1 MKKKVIVGG
10 VVFLGLLVLSVYLS
24 NRANKF
30 ETAESTNMTE
40 NISRRIP
47 TKEKYEENN
56 SSLKVESTSTNIE
69 FSGES
74 TTELEKSSHISVGKE
89 NYKLIQM
96 FIQGFYEFDS
106 LSEKN
111 KLLKSILSESLFK
124 QFEVTTD
131 SQAINIQPKI
141 IGMDIYDKT
150 VDDNSA
156 VAIVDLNFEGVN
168 QSMIIKFKFVENGME
183 TFISEV
189 NFFALKTE

>member
-1 MKKKVIVGG
+1 LKKKVIVGG
-10 VVFLGLLVLSVYLS
+10 VVFLGLLVLSIYLS
-24 NRANKF
+24 NRANKSG
-30 ETAESTNMTE
+30 TVESTNMTE

-47 TKEKYEENN
+47 TKEKHEENN
-56 SSLKVESTSTNIE
+56 SSLKVESTSTNVE

-111 KLLKSILSESLFK
+111 ELLESILSESLFK
-124 QFEVTTD
+124 QFEITTD

-141 IGMDIYDKT
+141 IGIDIYDKT

-168 QSMIIKFKFVENGME
+168 QSMIIKFKFVEEGTE
-183 TFISEV
+183 TLISEV